1 MKTLVLSM
9 ISIAATLA
17 AMTACTSEGDPI
29 DEGTKDTPVEIK
41 MSAGVLNIVTKT
53 DGPINGL
60 AAEIENVA
68 FLSQESSAGQEG
80 TIVWTGITPITHQ
93 ASIATTGAITF
104 TDATKPYYSSDVKKH
119 TYLVGYHPNSGSFSS
134 IDGSVT
140 FNITGK
146 QDIMYASVVHGNKDT
161 NKATKEEDKLLQ
173 PEFKHLLAQL
183 KIQAVGDAAAATAW
197 GKIKSIYV
205 KEARTE
211 LKLDAKAGTLS
222 EGTKDL
228 ENIKLIRTNEEPIA
242 IPTTAGPV
250 GYSMVL
256 PRTEQYI
263 LVIETDN
270 VTSRE
275 VEISIPADNGSAP
288 RVENA
293 TRAGEAYTITLTFR
307 ASEISA
313 TAKVDEWTDVANG
326 SGTVD

>member
-41 MSAGVLNIVTKT
+41 MSAGVLNIVTKS

-60 AAEIENVA
+60 TSAITDVA
-68 FLSQESSAGQEG
+68 FLSQENTEGQGES
-80 TIVWTGITPITHQ
+80 IVWTGITPTTHE

-146 QDIMYASVVHGNKDT
+146 QDIMYASVVHGNKET
-161 NKATKEEDKLLQ
+161 NKAANADDKLLQ
-173 PEFKHLLAQL
+173 PKFKHLLAQL
-183 KIQAVGDAAAATAW
+183 KIQVEGNTAAAEAW
-197 GKIKSIYV
+197 GEIKSIKV
-205 KEARTE
+205 KDARTE

-222 EGTKDL
+222 EGTANVQ
-228 ENIKLIRTNEEPIA
+228 NIQLIDNTAIA
-242 IPTTAGPV
+242 IPTTAESA

-256 PRTEQYI
+256 PRTAQYF
-263 LVIETDN
+263 LVIETDK
-270 VTSRE
+270 VASRE
-275 VEISIPADNGSAP
+275 VAINIPEDSTEPARAAN
-288 RVENA
+288 E
-293 TRAGEAYTITLTFR
+293 TRAGEAYTITLTFS

-313 TAKVDEWTDVANG
+313 TATVDPWTNVSG
-326 SGTVD
+326 GTGTVD